1 MWINTILET
10 DLGGDSYK
18 IISLNWKHGAMSKE
32 RIEHLNTLID
42 TLDSQDK
49 YFLDFVNSS
58 GLQAG
63 VLRISTDLQDT
74 QEPHPVDELY
84 YVIRGSGYIQVGN
97 RDYFVKQGTAVFIP
111 ANAVHRFHSSADLV
125 VLYILGGR

>member
-1 MWINTILET
+1 V
-10 DLGGDSYK
+10 
-18 IISLNWKHGAMSKE
+18 MSKE

-49 YFLDFVNSS
+49 YFLDFINTS

-63 VLRISTDLQDT
+63 ILKISTDLQDT

-84 YVIRGSGYIQVGN
+84 YVIRGSGYIQVDN
-97 RDYFVKQGTAVFIP
+97 RDYFVKDGTAIFVP
-111 ANAVHRFHSSADLV
+111 ANAVHHFHGSIDLV
-125 VLYILGGR
+125 VLYVLGGR

>member
-1 MWINTILET
+1 
-10 DLGGDSYK
+10 
-18 IISLNWKHGAMSKE
+18 MSRE

-42 TLDSQDK
+42 TLDSQNK

-63 VLRISTDLQDT
+63 ILRISTDLQDT
-74 QEPHPVDELY
+74 QEPHSVDELY

-111 ANAVHRFHSSADLV
+111 ANAVHRFHNSADLV